1 MKLTNSLN
9 VKQLIETEWFERFD
23 ISAKKGMKF
32 KNDKTQSV

>member
-23 ISAKKGMKF
+23 ISAKKGDEIQK
-32 KNDKTQSV
+32 